1 MHQKIL
7 IIEDNNDIQSLLFDV
22 LSKNYLIYKAL
33 DGISGINQFNEVK
46 PNLIILDL
54 MLPQIN
60 GESVLKIIRNQSN
73 VPIIVLTAIQNK
85 TTTVDLLR
93 DGANDYLTK
102 PFDIDELQARIEVQ
116 LRKETNSED
125 NHIII
130 YKNISLNSQTHQT
143 IANNHELNLSKKEFN
158 LLEILLSHPKQI
170 YEKEQLFQIIWHE
183 EYFDS
188 SDNTL
193 NVHISNL
200 RRKLFAAT
208 AHNYIVSI
216 WGIGIR
222 FD

>member
-116 LRKETNSED
+116 LCKETNSED

-208 AHNYIVSI
+208 AQ
-216 WGIGIR
+216 
-222 FD
+222 